1 MLQVFTF
8 NIYIGQIFLA
18 KTTYICIECMQL
30 LVHAVLGESKLCVD
44 ITMFNLQEKYLTTTS
59 PL

>member
-18 KTTYICIECMQL
+18 KTTYICIECMQIMQ
-30 LVHAVLGESKLCVD
+30 KLCID

>member
-18 KTTYICIECMQL
+18 KTTYICIECM
-30 LVHAVLGESKLCVD
+30 HIISSCCSWESKRYVD
-44 ITMFNLQEKYLTTTS
+44 ITMFNLQEKYVTTTS